1 MKRSSF
7 ILLLGLVAVIAGY
20 GFFYFSGMAK
30 HRVALQNS
38 PPELTWVK
46 SEFQLTDA
54 AFTKVCQLHLDY
66 MPHCKEMCARIDKLN
81 LELESLVL
89 QTNAITSDIEMKMTE
104 ASQLR
109 LECQK
114 MLLHHFY
121 EVSRQMPPQQ
131 GKRYLALMRQQSV
144 LSK

>member
-7 ILLLGLVAVIAGY
+7 ILLLGLVVAVAGY
-20 GFFYFSGMAK
+20 SFFYFPGTTQPRAAVQS
-30 HRVALQNS
+30 S
-38 PPELTWVK
+38 PPELAWVK
-46 SEFQLTDA
+46 SEFKLSDSE
-54 AFTKVCQLHLDY
+54 FTKICQLHLDY
-66 MPHCKEMCARIDKLN
+66 MPHCKEMCDRIDKLN
-81 LELESLVL
+81 MELEGLVL

-121 EVSRQMPPQQ
+121 EVSRQMPLPQ
-131 GKRYLALMRQQSV
+131 GKRYLTMMRQQTA